1 MTSVRSADEQSLIIV
16 ARAVKTKGLKGEL
29 VADLLTDF
37 PERFSK
43 ISRLFAIAPDGE
55 RKVIELERYT
65 LQKGRLVFKFVS
77 VDSLESAS
85 RFVGYQFAVPETERV
100 PLAEDE
106 FYDYELE
113 NCTVEQAGEIIG
125 QVVSVMR
132 TGGVSLLVVRR
143 DDKKEVLIP
152 LAEAIVTDID
162 IEHKRIAIDPPEG
175 LLDL

>member
-1 MTSVRSADEQSLIIV
+1 MTSARSADEQSLIIV
-16 ARAVKTKGLKGEL
+16 ARAVRTKGLKGEV

-37 PERFSK
+37 PERFSGV
-43 ISRLFAIAPDGE
+43 SRFFAIAPGSE
-55 RKVIELERYT
+55 RKVMELERYS
-65 LQKGRLVFKFVS
+65 LQQGRLVMKFAGIDS
-77 VDSLESAS
+77 VESAS
-85 RFVGYQFAVPETERV
+85 TLVGYQFAVPETERV

-113 NCTVEQAGEIIG
+113 DCAVEQAGEVIG

-143 DDKKEVLIP
+143 DDKKDALIP

-162 IEHKRIAIDPPEG
+162 IKHKRIAIDPPEG